1 MREQLLKYSTKLAQA
16 GLCAPG
22 EPLLA
27 ALDADVSFSRADD
40 PRQPVAQQVL
50 HELGASALLL
60 AEPVGPCQ
68 EAMRILAQA
77 ALDTGQDAVTP
88 GDCET
93 RTFLH
98 DLPVVDRL
106 APTAL
111 ARALARRKGC
121 IVLHQGRALMAAAGA
136 VSPEQT
142 FVTASSVAFACFVA
156 YFSRRLRQAR
166 QGDLTP
172 ALHRELAHMRDLVE
186 ADQKRLPHAPPELM
200 AGPFSHADQARAAMA
215 QAGRAVVDYGL
226 VDSSFGNVSCRQASP
241 EGELLLISQTGSA
254 LDELEG
260 LIDPCRMDGTSCVGL
275 TASSEYSAHKAVYDV
290 CGARVIL
297 HGHPRFA
304 VVLSMDCEHL
314 DCPGQGGCHRACSR
328 PRAVEDAAS
337 GLVAPIVPGEVGAGP
352 YGLCN
357 TLPPALALAPA
368 GAGGGRAAIVYGHG
382 LFAAADDDFRPAFAM
397 LLETERF
404 CRREYFRRV
413 DALCGAG
420 T

>member
-1 MREQLLKYSTKLAQA
+1 MRHQLLKYSAKLAQA

-27 ALDADVSFSRADD
+27 ALDAEISFSRADD
-40 PRQPVAQQVL
+40 PRQPVAQAVL
-50 HELGASALLL
+50 RELGASALLL

-68 EAMRILAQA
+68 EAMRILARE
-77 ALDTGQDAVTP
+77 ALDAGLDAVTP

-98 DLPVVDRL
+98 DLPVVDGL
-106 APTAL
+106 EAEAV

-121 IVLHQGRALMAAAGA
+121 IVLHRGRALMAASGS

-166 QGDLTP
+166 EGGLTP
-172 ALHRELAHMRDLVE
+172 ELRRELARMRELVE
-186 ADQKRLPHAPPELM
+186 ADRQRLPHAPPELLP
-200 AGPFSHADQARAAMA
+200 GPFASADQARAAMA
-215 QAGRAVVDYGL
+215 QAGRAVVEYGL
-226 VDSSFGNVSCRQASP
+226 VDSSFGNVSSRQASP

-260 LIDPCRMDGTSCVGL
+260 LIDPCRMDGSSCVGL
-275 TASSEYSAHKAVYDV
+275 TASSEYSAHKAVYDA

-304 VVLSMDCEHL
+304 VILSMDCELL
-314 DCPGQGGCHRACSR
+314 DCPGQGGCHRACAR
-328 PRAVEDAAS
+328 PRAVENAAA
-337 GLVAPIVPGEVGAGP
+337 GLFAPIVPGEVGTGP
-352 YGLCN
+352 HGLCN
-357 TLPPALALAPA
+357 TLPAALASAPA
-368 GAGGGRAAIVYGHG
+368 GPGGGRAAMVYGHG
-382 LFAAADDDFRPAFAM
+382 LFAAADDDFRPAFAL
-397 LLETERF
+397 LLETEGF
-404 CRREYFRRV
+404 CREEYFRRV
-413 DALCGAG
+413 DALRGAG
-420 T
+420 A